1 MPHTRPFT
9 WLVAVGM
16 LCSLA
21 GLAFTRMPVAAS
33 AGEQAPVFPESTAA
47 AGSYGPSNANPTLV
61 TQASPEATEA
71 APSETPAAASTEQLT
86 FAATPTPQALTAAP
100 SSTVQGIPAT
110 LQTLSDV
117 THDPDKARGLLDDM
131 NDARVK
137 EGLAPL
143 DWDVSLEEVA
153 YARAKNLVQNG
164 YFDHYAPDG
173 ESAFSELA
181 ARGIRYRL
189 AGENL
194 ARNNYLETKTVQA
207 AFDGLMNSPGHRAN
221 ILEPRFSSVGVAV
234 VRDGKMWVYVTVFLN

>member
-1 MPHTRPFT
+1 
-9 WLVAVGM
+9 
-16 LCSLA
+16 
-21 GLAFTRMPVAAS
+21 
-33 AGEQAPVFPESTAA
+33 
-47 AGSYGPSNANPTLV
+47 
-61 TQASPEATEA
+61 
-71 APSETPAAASTEQLT
+71 
-86 FAATPTPQALTAAP
+86 
-100 SSTVQGIPAT
+100 
-110 LQTLSDV
+110 LSDV

-194 ARNNYLETKTVQA
+194 ARNNYLETKTVRA